1 MQHIEKI
8 IKKVM
13 APSNNIRP
21 EQAVSMSM
29 EEVEALGPE
38 QLLHWARAF
47 KNYKPETAQA
57 NQGGQEKTY
66 KCPYCLDTTYIS
78 IKPMWEVIKGSIQD
92 ITWEDARDCLNN
104 NAQTTWR
111 IPCDCHLGHIGGN
124 EKDPAKMPAIN
135 VKRYTDRVGEPVS
148 YRLGRM
154 FLELR
159 KQREASKG
167 QRMTMNEAFKGE
179 QYF

>member
-1 MQHIEKI
+1 MDRIDKI

-21 EQAVSMSM
+21 EQAVSMTM
-29 EEVEALGPE
+29 DEVEALSPE

-47 KNYKPETAQA
+47 KNYKPETEQTS
-57 NQGGQEKTY
+57 QGHEKTY
-66 KCPYCLDTTYIS
+66 KCPYCLDKTYIS
-78 IKPMWEVIKGSIQD
+78 IKPMWEVVKGSIQD

-104 NAQTTWR
+104 NAQNTWR
-111 IPCDCHLGHIGGN
+111 IPCDCHLGYIGGN

-135 VKRYTDRVGEPVS
+135 VIRFTERIGEPVS